1 MKNAMRTKDITT
13 MALLATILAI
23 LGTFKLPGIVPGT
36 EFQLSAPFAVCI
48 AACFGFKKY
57 FKIGILASLIN
68 YMLGTHTI
76 INITVAMVFRVVAG
90 GFISLIGTNPITL
103 LVGGPLGTAAGR
115 LVLAP
120 IMGVSPLPLLLAALP
135 GRFYTAAGAMLLYP
149 LMKRLT
155 VRFYGELPAGK
166 GILANWGKGSLNNDN
181 ESTAL

>member
-90 GFISLIGTNPITL
+90 GFISLIGTNPDRKS
-103 LVGGPLGTAAGR
+103 V
-115 LVLAP
+115 V
-120 IMGVSPLPLLLAALP
+120 
-135 GRFYTAAGAMLLYP
+135 
-149 LMKRLT
+149 
-155 VRFYGELPAGK
+155 
-166 GILANWGKGSLNNDN
+166 
-181 ESTAL
+181 